1 MLLICLFFIVLLSN
15 YPARNGKF
23 TILNLRSIQPLNDGL
38 RQRYRIIKTNK
49 ILMSSCLTLSKT
61 VVCFTVYTL
70 LYRYMVNVRRTL
82 MTWLSDCSL
91 CLTITMATH
100 PAGCSSPAQRAV
112 CCGKSTT
119 RGVTEMLWDSG
130 KGVISMLS
138 RSKPVNE
145 LRKTIKIVKQEHKS

>member
-1 MLLICLFFIVLLSN
+1 MMLLICLFFIVLLSN

-82 MTWLSDCSL
+82 MT
-91 CLTITMATH
+91 
-100 PAGCSSPAQRAV
+100 
-112 CCGKSTT
+112 
-119 RGVTEMLWDSG
+119 
-130 KGVISMLS
+130 
-138 RSKPVNE
+138 
-145 LRKTIKIVKQEHKS
+145 